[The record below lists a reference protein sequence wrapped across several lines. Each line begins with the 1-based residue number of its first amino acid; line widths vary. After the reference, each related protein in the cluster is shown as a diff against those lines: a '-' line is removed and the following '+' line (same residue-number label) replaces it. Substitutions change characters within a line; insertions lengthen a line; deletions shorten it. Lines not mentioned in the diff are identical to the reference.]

1 MINITNNINK
11 IDVEIIDGRP
21 VVNVLVDQFSAA
33 KAEEA
38 AKEAKE
44 DAEKTA
50 LDRIATGEDRVATGE
65 DRVAT
70 GLDAIATAAD
80 RVATGLDRIATGED
94 RTQTGLDRVA
104 TGNDV
109 ISSNTNA
116 TNALLAAQSIESF
129 IQNLGSISGNIN
141 INLVLGTLIIAT
153 LTGSTVLTF
162 SGLPTADRET
172 VFTLRFSGIQSI
184 TLPIGTKYAEGKIP
198 VTEGLLYEIP
208 CTINSAGDLIVYGS
222 INNIETV

>member
-1 MINITNNINK
+1 MINITNNINN
-11 IDVEIIDGRP
+11 IDVEVVDGRP

-38 AKEAKE
+38 ATISSEQAALSIAAKTASETAKDIAVTKASEASTSATDANTAKE
-44 DAEKTA
+44 DAETA
-50 LDRIATGEDRVATGE
+50 RGETE
-65 DRVAT
+65 
-70 GLDAIATAAD
+70 
-80 RVATGLDRIATGED
+80 
-94 RTQTGLDRVA
+94 LDRVA

-153 LTGSTVLTF
+153 LTGSTILTF
-162 SGLPTADRET
+162 SGLPTSDRET
-172 VFTLRFSGIQSI
+172 AFTLRFSGIQSI
-184 TLPIGTKYAEGKIP
+184 TLPIGTKYAQGEIP
-198 VTEGLLYEIP
+198 VTEGLVYEIP
-208 CTINSAGDLIVYGS
+208 CTINSAGNLIVYGS

>member
-1 MINITNNINK
+1 
-11 IDVEIIDGRP
+11 
-21 VVNVLVDQFSAA
+21 
-33 KAEEA
+33 
-38 AKEAKE
+38 
-44 DAEKTA
+44 
-50 LDRIATGEDRVATGE
+50 LDRIATA
-65 DRVAT
+65 A
-70 GLDAIATAAD
+70 DAIATAAD
-80 RVATGLDRIATGED
+80 RVQTGLDRIATGED
-94 RTQTGLDRVA
+94 RTQTGLDRVATGNDRIATGEDRVQTGLDRGA

-172 VFTLRFSGIQSI
+172 AFTLRFSGIKSI
-184 TLPIGTKYAEGKIP
+184 TLPIGTKYAQGEIP

-222 INNIETV
+222 INNIKTV